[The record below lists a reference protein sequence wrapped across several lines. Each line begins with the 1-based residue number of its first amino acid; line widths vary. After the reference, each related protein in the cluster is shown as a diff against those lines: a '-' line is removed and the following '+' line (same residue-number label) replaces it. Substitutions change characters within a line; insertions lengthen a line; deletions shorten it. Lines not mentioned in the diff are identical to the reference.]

1 MVVYSSFDDAATVLE
16 DEATGTDEEA
26 TGIEDEASGTE
37 DDWAVEDDA
46 TCTVEVGGNTTAD
59 ESPI

>member
-1 MVVYSSFDDAATVLE
+1 MIELGVFGTVDDGEIELEEGAT
-16 DEATGTDEEA
+16 
-26 TGIEDEASGTE
+26 GTE
-37 DDWAVEDDA
+37 DDWAIEDDA